1 MNIRKITS
9 MTMLLSFIFCIL
21 TSVILYI
28 VPQGRVAYWAD
39 WHMWGLTKTDWG
51 NLHIN
56 LGFLFIFAGLL
67 HLYYNWSVITA
78 YMKNRARQ
86 VKVFTPSFNVA
97 LLLCLVVGLGTFFK
111 IPPVYSVI
119 SFGDSIKDAAAEKYG
134 EPPYG
139 HAELSSL
146 KSFVKKVGIDLD
158 EAKKLLSKAGVTI
171 TGDQQTIAEIA
182 ELNEMT
188 PKELHNTMKSAEKK
202 AVSGAPFPAEPFPGF
217 GRKILAD
224 ICNEFGLNIPK
235 LLKGLAKENINA
247 EADQTIKVI
256 AESAGMDPHAFF
268 EILHRVATAQ

>member
-86 VKVFTPSFNVA
+86 VKVLDRKS
-97 LLLCLVVGLGTFFK
+97 VV
-111 IPPVYSVI
+111 
-119 SFGDSIKDAAAEKYG
+119 
-134 EPPYG
+134 
-139 HAELSSL
+139 
-146 KSFVKKVGIDLD
+146 
-158 EAKKLLSKAGVTI
+158 
-171 TGDQQTIAEIA
+171 
-182 ELNEMT
+182 
-188 PKELHNTMKSAEKK
+188 
-202 AVSGAPFPAEPFPGF
+202 
-217 GRKILAD
+217 
-224 ICNEFGLNIPK
+224 
-235 LLKGLAKENINA
+235 
-247 EADQTIKVI
+247 
-256 AESAGMDPHAFF
+256 
-268 EILHRVATAQ
+268 

>member
-1 MNIRKITS
+1 
-9 MTMLLSFIFCIL
+9 MLFRS
-21 TSVILYI
+21 
-28 VPQGRVAYWAD
+28 
-39 WHMWGLTKTDWG
+39 
-51 NLHIN
+51 
-56 LGFLFIFAGLL
+56 
-67 HLYYNWSVITA
+67 
-78 YMKNRARQ
+78 
-86 VKVFTPSFNVA
+86 
-97 LLLCLVVGLGTFFK
+97 
-111 IPPVYSVI
+111 
-119 SFGDSIKDAAAEKYG
+119 KDAAAEKYG